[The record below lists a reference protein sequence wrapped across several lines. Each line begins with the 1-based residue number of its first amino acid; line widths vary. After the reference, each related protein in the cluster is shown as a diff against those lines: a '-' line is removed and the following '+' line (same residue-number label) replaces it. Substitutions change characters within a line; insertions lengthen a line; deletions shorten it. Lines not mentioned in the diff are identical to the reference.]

1 MYDKAF
7 ECLKA
12 MRETCVKE
20 DEAVTFNIFLHEFK
34 KEFSSGQHQPF
45 FQRLI
50 NERISL
56 ITVDES
62 FRAGNVSKED
72 AD

>member
-34 KEFSSGQHQPF
+34 KEFSSG
-45 FQRLI
+45 
-50 NERISL
+50 
-56 ITVDES
+56 
-62 FRAGNVSKED
+62 
-72 AD
+72 